1 MEGKD
6 RGRRGR
12 WRGRTEV
19 KELGRWRG
27 RTEVGGGDGGK
38 DSGRSE
44 GDGGE
49 GQR

>member
-6 RGRRGR
+6 RGRRGEMEGKD
-12 WRGRTEV
+12 RGR
-19 KELGRWRG
+19 
-27 RTEVGGGDGGK
+27 
-38 DSGRSE
+38 SG

>member
-6 RGRRGR
+6 RGRS
-12 WRGRTEV
+12 
-19 KELGRWRG
+19 
-27 RTEVGGGDGGK
+27 GGDGGK